1 MATRTPRA
9 IEMRAAENADQA
21 FMEQLYAL
29 TRGDAAHMEGCDP
42 STGAL
47 LLSIQ
52 YRARQGHFE
61 KLYPYADLAIITE
74 HELPIGRLYVNY
86 SHDEIRI
93 IDMNLLPECRNR
105 GIGLGLLRSLQA
117 QGVRM
122 RVPVRVDVMLGS
134 PALRLLHRCGFV
146 SQGANGI
153 YNAMSWQAPGS
164 EQ

>member
-1 MATRTPRA
+1 MATRTPRT
-9 IEMRAAENADQA
+9 IEMRAAEPADQA

-29 TRGDAAHMEGCDP
+29 TRGDVSHMEGCDA

-47 LLSIQ
+47 LLSLL
-52 YRARQGHFE
+52 YRARQSHFE

-86 SHDEIRI
+86 SQDEIRI
-93 IDMNLLPECRNR
+93 IDMSLLPECRNR

-122 RVPVRVDVMLGS
+122 RVPLHVDVLLGS
-134 PALRLLHRCGFV
+134 PAQRLLQRCGFV
-146 SQGANGI
+146 SQGSNGV
-153 YNAMSWQAPGS
+153 YNAMSWQAPG
-164 EQ
+164 